1 MHVHRQRDI
10 DRIRARPEDLA
21 LHEDVRWLAGA
32 LGRVIQRLEG
42 QESFEIVE
50 QLRVAT
56 RARRHGDPD
65 APSLEDLLRKIDALT
80 VDKCAMAARA
90 FTLFFLLIN
99 TAEQTH
105 RVRRRN
111 AYLEK
116 GAGALQPAS
125 VRWTMGQLREM
136 GCTADQVERAMLTLD
151 VRPVLTA
158 HPTESTRS
166 TLLGLQ
172 ARVAGKL
179 LAREQAPADE
189 AKLIEQE
196 MEGEVELLWLTSEVR
211 QDRPSVLD
219 EVSTALWYLETR
231 LLDAGAHVH
240 SALALAFE
248 EEFSRSADAFR
259 LAVPLRWGTWVGG
272 DRDGNPYVTPGI
284 TIATARRAS
293 HVILG
298 RYRESLDELVRRL
311 SLSAE
316 FTPPSDT
323 LAQSIERDRQLLP
336 DVWKKNRK
344 RNADEPLRLKLSFM
358 SARIEATRRLVASRD
373 AGRVR
378 QERAAYPD
386 VAAFEGDLMLVRD
399 YLNGAGAIQACRT
412 TLDPFIAS
420 VRAHGFHGFMMDV
433 RDHADVHAAAVAE
446 IVSKGRTGVTDGNR
460 LRAVLLGRPHDRK
473 AEPPVS
479 EETRQVIDTF
489 RAIETIQDE
498 AGEPAACTYIVS
510 MTRSADD
517 LLRVL
522 VLAREAGLVD
532 LSGRKPKSRLDV
544 VPLFETLDDLDHA
557 PFVMGALLDDP
568 VYARQLEARGRRQEV
583 MIGYSDSGKDVGIIA
598 SSWALYRA
606 QESLSDLFRDAGVEL
621 RLFHGRGGSVGR
633 GGGSPVYRALA
644 ALPPGTTN
652 GRIKITEQGE
662 IISQQF
668 GLLPVAERSVE
679 VTTAGA
685 LLHEF
690 TDWRRNIEAHEVIE
704 FREVIDR
711 LSKRSHAMYRELVHD
726 NDALFQLFRV
736 ATPIDELA
744 NARFGSRPAYRP
756 GAKTGIEGIR
766 AIPWGFGWT
775 QIRLM
780 LTGWLGVGT
789 ALGEEILSR
798 HGLARLQRMAHV
810 WPFVDDLFAKVEMVC
825 AKTDIDIARMY
836 VAHLGGDLKLF
847 ETLAAEFERAVDALL
862 VIRGHR
868 ELLDDTPVLQSAIEL
883 RNPYVDP
890 LSLLQISLLRRKRG
904 SVDVYEKT
912 REKIDDA
919 LATTLS
925 GVAQGL
931 RNTG

>member
-1 MHVHRQRDI
+1 M
-10 DRIRARPEDLA
+10 
-21 LHEDVRWLAGA
+21 
-32 LGRVIQRLEG
+32 IQRLEG

-56 RARRHGDPD
+56 RARRHRERDT
-65 APSLEDLLRKIDALT
+65 PSLEDLLHKIDGLT
-80 VDKCAMAARA
+80 VDQCAMAARA

-111 AYLEK
+111 AYLGK
-116 GAGALQPAS
+116 GESTLQPAS
-125 VRWTMGQLREM
+125 VRWTMRQLREM
-136 GCTADQVERAMLTLD
+136 GRTADQVERAMLALD

-172 ARVAGKL
+172 ARVADKL
-179 LAREQAPADE
+179 LAREGAPADE
-189 AKLIEQE
+189 AKLIDQE
-196 MEGEVELLWLTSEVR
+196 LEGEVELLWLTNEVR
-211 QDRPSVLD
+211 KDRPSVLD

-240 SALALAFE
+240 TALALAFE

-272 DRDGNPYVTPGI
+272 DRDGNPFVTPAI
-284 TIATARRAS
+284 TVATARRAS
-293 HVILG
+293 HAILG
-298 RYRESLDELVRRL
+298 RYRESLDDLVRRL
-311 SLSAE
+311 SLSAQ
-316 FTPPSDT
+316 FTQPSRA
-323 LAQSIERDRQLLP
+323 LEQSIESDRLLLP
-336 DVWKKNRK
+336 DIWKKNKR
-344 RNADEPLRLKLSFM
+344 RNADEPLRMKLSFM
-358 SARIEATRRLVASRD
+358 SARIETTRRLVASRD
-373 AGRVR
+373 AGRER
-378 QERAAYPD
+378 KERAAYVD
-386 VAAFEGDLMLVRD
+386 VGAFERDLALVRD
-399 YLNGAGAIQACRT
+399 YLVGAGAIQACRT
-412 TLDPFIAS
+412 TLDPFIAG

-433 RDHADVHAAAVAE
+433 RDHSDVHAAAVDE
-446 IVSKGRTGVTDGNR
+446 IVAKVAAGITDGNR
-460 LRAVLLGRPHDRK
+460 LRKLLLGRRPQGKPKSRL
-473 AEPPVS
+473 S
-479 EETRQVIDTF
+479 EETREVIDTF

-522 VLAREAGLVD
+522 LLAREAGLVD
-532 LSGRKPKSRLDV
+532 LSGRKPWSRLDV
-544 VPLFETLDDLDHA
+544 VPLFETLDDLDRA
-557 PFVMGALLDDP
+557 PFIMGALLGDP
-568 VYARQLEARGRRQEV
+568 VYARQLAARGRRQEV
-583 MIGYSDSGKDVGIIA
+583 MIGYSDSGKDGGIIA

-690 TDWRRNIEAHEVIE
+690 TDWRQDVEPREVGE
-704 FREVIDR
+704 YREVIDR
-711 LSKRSHAMYRELVHD
+711 VSERSHAVYRELVHD
-726 NDALFQLFRV
+726 NDALFRLFRV
-736 ATPIDELA
+736 ATPVDELA

-756 GAKTGIEGIR
+756 GAKAGIDGIR

-789 ALGEEILSR
+789 ALGEEIASR
-798 HGLARLQRMAHV
+798 HGLARLQKMANV
-810 WPFVDDLFAKVEMVC
+810 WPFVDDLLAKVEMVC

-836 VAHLGGDLKLF
+836 ATHLGGDLKLF
-847 ETLAAEFERAVDALL
+847 ETLVAEFERAVDALL

-890 LSLLQISLLRRKRG
+890 LSLLQVSLLLRKRG
-904 SVDVYEKT
+904 GVALDARNK
-912 REKIDDA
+912 EKIDDA

>member
-1 MHVHRQRDI
+1 MTAHAQRDSS
-10 DRIRARPEDLA
+10 RPQARPEDLP
-21 LHEDVRWLAGA
+21 LHEDVRWLAAA

-42 QESFEIVE
+42 REAFEIVE

-56 RARRHGDPD
+56 RARRHHDPD
-65 APSLEDLLRKIDALT
+65 APSIDELLRRIDGLT
-80 VDKCAMAARA
+80 VEQCAMAARA

-111 AYLEK
+111 AYLGK
-116 GAGALQPAS
+116 GGGVLQPAS
-125 VRWTMGQLREM
+125 VRWSMRKLREM
-136 GCTADQVERAMLTLD
+136 GCTAEQVERAMLTLD

-172 ARVAGKL
+172 ARVADKL
-179 LAREQAPADE
+179 LARGRAPADE

-211 QDRPSVLD
+211 QDRPTVLD
-219 EVSTALWYLETR
+219 EVSSALWYLETR

-240 SALALAFE
+240 SALAIAFE
-248 EEFSRSADAFR
+248 EEFSRSADGFR
-259 LAVPLRWGTWVGG
+259 LALALRRGGWGGG
-272 DRDGNPYVTPGI
+272 DRDGNPYVTPEI
-284 TIATARRAS
+284 TIATARRAT

-298 RYRESLDELVRRL
+298 RYRESLDELVQRL

-316 FTPPSDT
+316 FTPPSHA
-323 LAQSIERDRQLLP
+323 LMQSIERDTELLP

-378 QERAAYPD
+378 EERAAYPD
-386 VAAFEGDLMLVRD
+386 VVAFERDLTLVRD
-399 YLNGAGAIQACRT
+399 YLIGAGAIQACRT
-412 TLDPFIAS
+412 NLDPFIAG

-446 IVSKGRTGVTDGNR
+446 IASKGRTGAADGDR
-460 LRAVLLGRPHDRK
+460 IRAVLLGRPQKRK
-473 AEPPVS
+473 AAS
-479 EETRQVIDTF
+479 ALSKETQQVIDTF

-510 MTRSADD
+510 M
-517 LLRVL
+517 
-522 VLAREAGLVD
+522 
-532 LSGRKPKSRLDV
+532 
-544 VPLFETLDDLDHA
+544 FETLDDLDHA
-557 PFVMGALLDDP
+557 PFVMAALLDDP

-583 MIGYSDSGKDVGIIA
+583 MIGYSDSGKDAGVIA

-606 QESLSDLFRDAGVEL
+606 PEPLSDLFRDAGVEL

-679 VTTAGA
+679 VTTAGT

-690 TDWRRNIEAHEVIE
+690 TDWRTNVEPHEVAE
-704 FREVIDR
+704 FREVIER
-711 LSKRSHAMYRELVHD
+711 LSERSHAVYRELVHD

-756 GAKTGIEGIR
+756 GAKAGIEGIR
-766 AIPWGFGWT
+766 AIPWGF
-775 QIRLM
+775 
-780 LTGWLGVGT
+780 
-789 ALGEEILSR
+789 
-798 HGLARLQRMAHV
+798 
-810 WPFVDDLFAKVEMVC
+810 C
-825 AKTDIDIARMY
+825 
-836 VAHLGGDLKLF
+836 
-847 ETLAAEFERAVDALL
+847 
-862 VIRGHR
+862 
-868 ELLDDTPVLQSAIEL
+868 
-883 RNPYVDP
+883 
-890 LSLLQISLLRRKRG
+890 
-904 SVDVYEKT
+904 
-912 REKIDDA
+912 
-919 LATTLS
+919 
-925 GVAQGL
+925 
-931 RNTG
+931 